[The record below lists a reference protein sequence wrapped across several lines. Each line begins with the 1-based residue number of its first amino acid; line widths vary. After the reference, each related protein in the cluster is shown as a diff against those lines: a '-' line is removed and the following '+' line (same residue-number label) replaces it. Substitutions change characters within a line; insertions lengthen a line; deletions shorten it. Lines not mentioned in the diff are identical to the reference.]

1 VAFVTLSAGAFF
13 EEEVVRNKLRGKLP
27 EYMVPNHFVILP
39 NLPLTPNGKIDRK
52 ALTTIRIPPRQ
63 TAVAADALMNPV
75 QRQIADVWRDVLRV
89 ERIGL
94 HDNFFDLGGHSLLL
108 IKLQTGLKRELKTDV
123 TLVELFQQT
132 TVAAQAAE
140 RFSSPVSSAGL
151 VKRAQE
157 RAARRFHG

>member
-1 VAFVTLSAGAFF
+1 
-13 EEEVVRNKLRGKLP
+13 
-27 EYMVPNHFVILP
+27 M
-39 NLPLTPNGKIDRK
+39 
-52 ALTTIRIPPRQ
+52 
-63 TAVAADALMNPV
+63 
-75 QRQIADVWRDVLRV
+75 WRDVLRV

-108 IKLQTGLKRELKTDV
+108 IQLQTGLKRELKTDV

-132 TVAAQAAE
+132 TVAAQAE
-140 RFSSPVSSAGL
+140 RFSSPVNSAGL